1 MKAQVGELT
10 EESEEIVLYI
20 EREAVTSR
28 MVYRPAERSL
38 QLLSEA

>member
-1 MKAQVGELT
+1 MKAQVAELA
-10 EESEEIVLYI
+10 EEILLYI

-38 QLLSEA
+38 QLLTNC